1 MKEDTSE
8 ERMSCQRLASSH
20 YPIREQQ
27 CQRPTSSSYPG
38 REAGMSAVPEILR
51 GQGDVNKEQSL
62 DSQSHTHTHTERGRF
77 KQESVPGLFSE
88 TLERRSS
95 RRGMPIVNTAAR
107 RQGEEDLLSLPTPP
121 SVLTTN

>member
-1 MKEDTSE
+1 
-8 ERMSCQRLASSH
+8 MSASSFLSLSNKG
-20 YPIREQQ
+20 
-27 CQRPTSSSYPG
+27 SSSVSVQLHPLIQPG
-38 REAGMSAVPEILR
+38 EAGMSAVPEILR

-62 DSQSHTHTHTERGRF
+62 DSQSHTHTHTHTHTDRF

-107 RQGEEDLLSLPTPP
+107 RQGEEDLLSLPTRP

>member
-1 MKEDTSE
+1 
-8 ERMSCQRLASSH
+8 
-20 YPIREQQ
+20 
-27 CQRPTSSSYPG
+27 
-38 REAGMSAVPEILR
+38 MSAVPEILR